1 MTREPTGPGCAR
13 RSGPGPS
20 VTLSASASDAKGAAR
35 VDFYVGSQMVGTDS
49 TAGGTSGQE
58 YSASLNSTTLPEG
71 PTTVVARA
79 YDAAGNEKVSASRSM
94 IVDNASPTGSVL
106 INGGRA
112 STTRLAARL
121 NLEASDAT
129 SGTPFVRI
137 ANTSARLS
145 TARWEALRGD
155 QGVEAEREGVE
166 DQDRVRA
173 VQGRGGQR
181 LWGGLRHHQVPQISG
196 R

>member
-13 RSGPGPS
+13 HSGPGPS

-58 YSASLNSTTLPEG
+58 YSASLNSTTLPDG

-145 TARWEALRGD
+145 TARWEPYAATKAWKLSARGSKIKTVFVQYRD
-155 QGVEAEREGVE
+155 EAGNVSVVASDTIRY
-166 DQDRVRA
+166 RR
-173 VQGRGGQR
+173 
-181 LWGGLRHHQVPQISG
+181 
-196 R
+196 

>member
-58 YSASLNSTTLPEG
+58 HSASLKSTTLPDG
-71 PTTVVARA
+71 PATVMARA
-79 YDAAGNEKVSASRSM
+79 YDAAGNEKVSARSFH
-94 IVDNASPTGSVL
+94 DQARREAQPRSQRRNLRNTL
-106 INGGRA
+106 RA
-112 STTRLAARL
+112 HSQHL
-121 NLEASDAT
+121 
-129 SGTPFVRI
+129 GQ
-137 ANTSARLS
+137 
-145 TARWEALRGD
+145 ALHGPLGAIRGD
-155 QGVEAEREGVE
+155 QSVEAERRKVQ
-166 DQDRVRA
+166 DQDGLRA
-173 VQGRGGQR
+173 VQGRGGRR
-181 LWGGLRHHQVPQISG
+181 LGGGLRQDQVPQISG